1 MIRAAIFDIGNVLLK
16 FNYLVAAERLRL
28 HNGLEELPDRE
39 PIVEAMKQL
48 ESGQIQRPDFLRMA
62 KEAFAHSEDDESF
75 LEIWRDIFHPNL
87 PMISFARELQQHL
100 PLYLLSNINCI
111 HQEHIFERYDFFSI
125 FRDGA
130 YSYRLG
136 CLKPDPEIYRRCLEQ
151 FELNASEVILF
162 DDMEENVLAARQS
175 GWTAIQYDFRR
186 HGEFL
191 SEVEHLGLT
200 PPRPAA
206 TNQA

>member
-28 HNGLEELPDRE
+28 RNGLEELPDRE
-39 PIVEAMKQL
+39 AIVEAKKQL
-48 ESGQIQRPDFLRMA
+48 ESGQIQRPEFLQVA
-62 KEAFAHSEDDESF
+62 KEAFAHPDDDESF
-75 LEIWRDIFHPNL
+75 LEIWRDIFYPNL
-87 PMISFARELQQHL
+87 PMVAFARELQPHL
-100 PLYLLSNINCI
+100 PLYLLSNISCI
-111 HQEHIFERYDFFSI
+111 HQEHIFEYYNFFSL

-151 FELNASEVILF
+151 FGLTASEVVLF

-186 HGEFL
+186 HGDFL
-191 SEVEHLGLT
+191 SEVEQLGLT
-200 PPRPAA
+200 HS
-206 TNQA
+206 Q